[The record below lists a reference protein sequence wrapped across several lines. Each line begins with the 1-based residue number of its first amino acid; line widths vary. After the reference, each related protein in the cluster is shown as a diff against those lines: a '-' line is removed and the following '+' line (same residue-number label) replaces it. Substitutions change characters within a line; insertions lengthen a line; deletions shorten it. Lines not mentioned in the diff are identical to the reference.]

1 MASDTSQSDATDRL
15 LTTSPEALT
24 TPAEAGWGRSIGGLF
39 SPSTGHSLTA
49 SRRVVRPWLHAL
61 LLILAVIGAI
71 LTTDGEMPS
80 AHARAALWLM
90 VPLVLVLLA
99 SRGYYRR
106 CIQLDVVTDLLRT
119 IAATSLA
126 AIAILAAEE
135 LIDPASN
142 SGALVIRAWALA
154 TLMIWISVPLLT
166 VAERHLRRAGAASVP
181 TLLVG
186 CGPVAQQIERRL
198 RDEPELGL
206 NVVGY
211 VAGEADR
218 EEIPEGEGAATVL
231 GRPDELTEVIRLT
244 GARHVIFTFIRS
256 ADGREASLAPLIRSC
271 EQIGVQ
277 VSLVPRMFERVD
289 HSRVALENIGRV
301 PVLSLGNVQPKG
313 WQFGLKHALD
323 RLMSA
328 GVLLLLSPLMLGIA
342 LAVRLS
348 SPGPILFRQSRV
360 GRDGRRFEML
370 KFRSMRPAEAKPRGE
385 WMRAGS
391 APGGVEGEDRRT
403 AVGRF
408 IRAHSLD
415 ELPQLLNVLKG
426 EMSMIGPRPERP
438 EFVEVFD
445 EEVNE
450 YSDRHRVKSGITGL
464 AQVNGLRGQTSITDR
479 ASLDNYYIQHWSM
492 VLDLKILLGTFAAVL
507 RSAE

>member
-1 MASDTSQSDATDRL
+1 MASDTTPRAPAGDQLLAVPAT
-15 LTTSPEALT
+15 EAR
-24 TPAEAGWGRSIGGLF
+24 WGRSIGGLF
-39 SPSTGHSLTA
+39 SPSAGLSLTA
-49 SRRVVRPWLHAL
+49 SRRVVRPWLHAVL
-61 LLILAVIGAI
+61 LVAAVVGAV
-71 LTTDGEMPS
+71 LTTNGEMPS
-80 AHARAALWLM
+80 ASARAALWLM
-90 VPLVLVLLA
+90 VPLVLGLFA

-106 CIQLDVVTDLLRT
+106 CIQLDMVTDLLRT

-135 LIDPASN
+135 LIDPATR
-142 SGALVIRAWALA
+142 SGSLVIRAWALA
-154 TLMIWISVPLLT
+154 TLLIWISVPLLT
-166 VAERHLRRAGAASVP
+166 VAERYLRRAGAASVA

-186 CGPVAQQIERRL
+186 SGAVALQIERRL
-198 RDEPELGL
+198 CDEPELGL
-206 NVVGY
+206 KVVGY
-211 VAGEADR
+211 VADEVDR
-218 EEIPEGEGAATVL
+218 EDGPEGGRRAAVL
-231 GRPDELTEVIRLT
+231 GRPAELAKVIRDT
-244 GARHVIFTFIRS
+244 GARHVIFTFLES
-256 ADGREASLAPLIRSC
+256 ADGPDARLDPLIRSC
-271 EQIGVQ
+271 EEMGVQ

-289 HSRVALENIGRV
+289 HNRVALENIGRV
-301 PVLSLGNVQPKG
+301 PVLSLGNINPKG
-313 WQFGLKHALD
+313 WQFAFKHASD
-323 RLMSA
+323 RVMSA
-328 GVLLLLSPLMLGIA
+328 IVLLLLSPLMLAIA

-370 KFRSMRPAEAKPRGE
+370 KFRSMRPAGARPRSE
-385 WMRAGS
+385 WIKAGM

-408 IRAHSLD
+408 IRAYSLD

-445 EEVNE
+445 EEVRE

-492 VLDLKILLGTFAAVL
+492 ALDLKILVGTFAAVL

>member
-1 MASDTSQSDATDRL
+1 MASDTSPGSTGDQL
-15 LTTSPEALT
+15 LTA
-24 TPAEAGWGRSIGGLF
+24 PAEARWGRSIGWLF
-39 SPSTGHSLTA
+39 SPSGGLSLTS
-49 SRRVVRPWLHAL
+49 SRRLVRPWLHAAL
-61 LLILAVIGAI
+61 LVAAVVGAL
-71 LTTDGEMPS
+71 LTGNGEVPS
-80 AHARAALWLM
+80 PGSRAVLWLM
-90 VPLVLVLLA
+90 VPLVLGLLA
-99 SRGYYRR
+99 TRGYYRR
-106 CIQLDVVTDLLRT
+106 SIQLDVVGDLLRT
-119 IAATSLA
+119 ITATSLA

-135 LIDPASN
+135 LVEPAARS
-142 SGALVIRAWALA
+142 SALVIRAWALA
-154 TLMIWISVPLLT
+154 TLLIWISVPLLT
-166 VAERHLRRAGAASVP
+166 LAERYLRRAGAASVP

-186 CGPVAQQIERRL
+186 CGAVALQIERRL
-198 RDEPELGL
+198 LDEPELGL

-211 VAGEADR
+211 VADEALD
-218 EEIPEGEGAATVL
+218 EEEGERTAAVL
-231 GRPDELTEVIRLT
+231 GRPGDLTEVIRRT
-244 GARHVIFTFIRS
+244 GARHVIFTFLES
-256 ADGREASLAPLIRSC
+256 ADGPDARLTPLIRSC
-271 EQIGVQ
+271 EEMGVQ

-289 HSRVALENIGRV
+289 HNRVALENIGRV
-301 PVLSLGNVQPKG
+301 PVLSLGNVNPKG
-313 WQFGLKHALD
+313 WQFAFKHASD
-323 RLMSA
+323 RAMSA
-328 GVLLLLSPLMLGIA
+328 LVLLLISPLMLAIA

-370 KFRSMRPAEAKPRGE
+370 KFRSMRPADAKPRSE
-385 WMRAGS
+385 WFKSGM

-403 AVGRF
+403 AVGKF

-445 EEVNE
+445 EEVRD

-464 AQVNGLRGQTSITDR
+464 AQVNGLRGQTSIADR

-492 VLDLKILLGTFAAVL
+492 ALDLKILLGTFGAVV